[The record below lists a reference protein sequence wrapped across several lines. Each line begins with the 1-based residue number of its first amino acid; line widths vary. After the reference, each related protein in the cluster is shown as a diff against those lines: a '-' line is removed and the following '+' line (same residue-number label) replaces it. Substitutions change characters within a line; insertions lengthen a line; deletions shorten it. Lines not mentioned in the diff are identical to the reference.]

1 MGRGDDV
8 ASFALSG
15 SVAITLELDRAAA
28 AAVAHQSVVT
38 VSANVTDTS
47 GISDKDKA
55 LGEVVRGRSG
65 KGERGGPVA
74 GFKGLC
80 ARLTNTRSSIAKA
93 A

>member
-1 MGRGDDV
+1 MLQGGRGAKARGDDV

-15 SVAITLELDRAAA
+15 SVAITLELDRAAAA

-55 LGEVVRGRSG
+55 LGEVERAGRVQGS
-65 KGERGGPVA
+65 EVDQ
-74 GFKGLC
+74 
-80 ARLTNTRSSIAKA
+80 
-93 A
+93 

>member
-1 MGRGDDV
+1 MARGDDV
-8 ASFALSG
+8 ASFTLSG

-55 LGEVVRGRSG
+55 LRVWWNGEGG

-74 GFKGLC
+74 GFKGL
-80 ARLTNTRSSIAKA
+80 
-93 A
+93 